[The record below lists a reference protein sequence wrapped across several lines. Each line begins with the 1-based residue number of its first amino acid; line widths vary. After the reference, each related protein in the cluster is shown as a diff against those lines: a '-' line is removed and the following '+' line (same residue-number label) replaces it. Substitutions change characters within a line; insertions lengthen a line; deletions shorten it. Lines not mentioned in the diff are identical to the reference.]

1 VKPAAPYGTDPSGY
15 PLDRFGLSR
24 PVWLLGWVSFF
35 TDTASEMVYPLLPL
49 FLTQVLGAGAMS
61 LGVIEGV
68 AEAANSVL
76 KVVSGWLADRWDT
89 PKRLVLGGYG
99 LSSLVRPLIALVT
112 AWPQVLLLRFTDR
125 LGKGI
130 RTSPRDAMLARFAPG
145 EHRGRVYGFHRAMDH
160 AGAVMGPLAASAYL
174 YFNPEAYRS
183 LFAWTLVPGIIV
195 VLILLRVPESRARDV
210 RKDDGSV
217 RPERDTRSVRLQPD
231 QHPAAPLS
239 TPPHPS
245 APLSTPQHPSAPLST
260 PQHPSA
266 PLSTPQHPS
275 APIPRRFYLA
285 VTVILL
291 FSLGNASDAFLLLR
305 LSNLGVAAVWIP
317 LLWSALH
324 VVKVMSSIAGGAM
337 SDRFGRRT
345 MIGLGWLVYAAIY
358 LAFGY
363 VDHRGTVIAVFL
375 AYGLYFGLTE
385 GVEKAWVAD
394 MAPADRHGTA
404 FGIYNAALGIGT
416 LLASLLF
423 GLLWTRVSPASAFF
437 TGGGLALA
445 ATVLLYLLFPR
456 NSANPTKS

>member
-49 FLTQVLGAGAMS
+49 FLTRVLGAGAMS

-99 LSSLVRPLIALVT
+99 LSSMVRPLIALVT

-210 RKDDGSV
+210 RKDDRSV

-231 QHPAAPLS
+231 QPSGRSVQLQPDQHPA
-239 TPPHPS
+239 
-245 APLSTPQHPSAPLST
+245 
-260 PQHPSA
+260 A

-345 MIGLGWLVYAAIY
+345 MIGLGWLVYASIY

-416 LLASLLF
+416 LMASLLF
-423 GLLWTRVSPASAFF
+423 GLLWTRVSPAAAFF